1 MVDSP
6 ADAPDT
12 SAAAGAE
19 WGRRWGEQYLASHE
33 IERLDARAETEA
45 EAVWRLLDLAPGAAV
60 VDAPCGFGRHAV
72 RLAAWGYRVH
82 GIDEDAELVAEA
94 RRRADASGVDCTL
107 DVGDVRA
114 LPLPDGAAD
123 AVCNLASSIGLFAD
137 DDENRRVLAEAH
149 RVLRPGGALLIETDH
164 RDAVVRR
171 GDVTTWDEN
180 DDGTV
185 VAQRRHFDVV
195 TGREHAEL
203 LAVAPDGTRT
213 RVAQELRVFSLTE
226 LAAELHAVGFAD
238 VTCFGGWD
246 GGPPSARRRA
256 VVVARR

>member
-1 MVDSP
+1 MVDFT
-6 ADAPDT
+6 ADERDV
-12 SAAAGAE
+12 AAGAE

-33 IERLDARAETEA
+33 IERLDARAESEA
-45 EAVWRLLDLAPGAAV
+45 EAVWRLLELAPGATV

-82 GIDEDAELVAEA
+82 GVDEDAELVAEA

-107 DVGDVRA
+107 DVGDIRA
-114 LPLPDGAAD
+114 LPLPDGSAD
-123 AVCNLASSIGLFAD
+123 AVCNLASSVGLFD
-137 DDENRRVLAEAH
+137 DDAENRRVLDEAF

-195 TGREHAEL
+195 SGCEHAEL
-203 LAVAPDGTRT
+203 LAIAADGTRT
-213 RVAQELRVFSLTE
+213 RVEQRLRVFSLTE
-226 LAAELHAVGFAD
+226 LTATLHAVGFD
-238 VTCFGGWD
+238 EVRCHGGWD
-246 GGPPSARRRA
+246 GRPPTAHGRA
-256 VVVARR
+256 VLVARR